1 MHRGMITC
9 ALIVLVL
16 VSASCRAVED
26 EDRLAE
32 LEEENEQLRDRI
44 GELETQIASMLQDD
58 EEQPRAWSREGL
70 LHQPGMEPLRIL
82 GEEYGFSPGTTEW
95 RDSDPDLYGEFTDP
109 DQAGEDT
116 PAELLAGLARALP
129 LTASLGRDLWEVT
142 LRIMPEDDEAV
153 GVIMFWGL
161 KDDATAGIDYR
172 VTMENYGGP
181 WYVTLVEE
189 RYHCRRA
196 VCEVEQICQ

>member
-1 MHRGMITC
+1 MNRGMITC
-9 ALIVLVL
+9 ALIVLML
-16 VSASCRAVED
+16 ISSSCRAAED

-44 GELETQIASMLQDD
+44 GELQTQIASMLQDD

-70 LHQPGMEPLRIL
+70 LHQPEMEPLRIL

-95 RDSDPDLYGEFTDP
+95 RDSDPGLYDEFRDP

-116 PAELLAGLARALP
+116 PAELLASLARALP

-142 LRIMPEDDEAV
+142 YRIMLEDDEAV

-161 KDDATAGIDYR
+161 KDDATAGVDYR
-172 VTMENYGGP
+172 VSMGSDGER

-189 RYHCRRA
+189 RYHCRRG